1 VSQDFPSGEDWPKLV
16 LVRIGN
22 QTIDYPDD
30 WRLELT
36 AATQRLLGDTIGL
49 DDADW
54 QTLSA
59 LPGWS
64 RAHVAT
70 HLTHHGRA
78 VAAMTRQI
86 AHSHASVLW
95 RTVQTDTD
103 LNAGAR
109 RHSLEIQEGLDQ
121 SSAALVQAFDSME
134 ESDWEVPVVTS
145 QGSLPASI
153 LVLDR
158 LNQLLIHHV
167 DLQLGFDLT
176 DIAPGLTRTLV
187 QWNLFRT
194 TPRFCR
200 VELTIISDEGFQA
213 CVGEGRVVTVR
224 GNETNILGWLTGR
237 KDSSAVLGAEEL
249 DLAGPL

>member
-1 VSQDFPSGEDWPKLV
+1 M
-16 LVRIGN
+16 RIGN
-22 QTIDYPDD
+22 QTIDYPED

-54 QTLSA
+54 QTLTM

-70 HLTHHGRA
+70 HLAHHGQA
-78 VAAMTRQI
+78 VAAMARQI
-86 AHSHASVLW
+86 ARAHTSVMW
-95 RTVQTDTD
+95 RTVQLDAD
-103 LNAGAR
+103 LNAGALR
-109 RHSLEIQEGLDQ
+109 CALEVQEDLDE
-121 SSAALVQAFDSME
+121 SSASLIQAFDLME
-134 ESDWEVPVVTS
+134 DADWEVPVVTS
-145 QGSLPASI
+145 QGSLPALI
-153 LVLDR
+153 LVLDC

-176 DIAPGLTRTLV
+176 DIDPKMTRTLV

-200 VELTIISDEGFQA
+200 IELTIISDEGLNA
-213 CVGEGRVVTVR
+213 CVGEGRPVTVR